1 MVKDLRNRLDFF
13 FRRRLKWGRDLP
25 DDFIPS
31 ETDQKLQ
38 SEMREFLGLFPW
50 PKLLSGMPRKIIAL
64 DVGARNFATASVME
78 ECFTRQGHLAELHG
92 IEIDAYRRL
101 RDFRT
106 RKDYGDFFARRAKN
120 ARYHAIDF
128 CEWRESCDFIF
139 LLNPFVS
146 EGPLLSWGL
155 PLNELKPRSIF
166 EHAAHLLSA
175 RKGKLLLSCPS
186 SDELELAKGHADA
199 VGFVPEL
206 TADWEPGTGA
216 LQDLP
221 RHGIVFKPSA
231 K

>member
-1 MVKDLRNRLDFF
+1 MVKNLRNRLDFF
-13 FRRRLKWGRDLP
+13 LRGRLTWGRDLP

-31 ETDQKLQ
+31 ETDRKLQ
-38 SEMREFLGLFPW
+38 SEVREFFGLFPW
-50 PKLLSGMPRKIIAL
+50 SQLLHGMPRKVTVL

-78 ECFTRQGHLAELHG
+78 ECFVREGYLPELHG

-106 RKDYGDFFARRAKN
+106 RKDYGEFFARRAMN

-128 CEWRESCDFIF
+128 CDWSESCDFIF

-155 PLNELKPRSIF
+155 PLNELKPRIIF
-166 EHAAHLLSA
+166 EHAARLLSP

-186 SDELELAKGHADA
+186 FEELELAKGHADA
-199 VGFVPEL
+199 VGFVAEL
-206 TADWEPGTGA
+206 TADWVPGTGA

-221 RHGIVFKPSA
+221 RHGIVFKLNA